1 MVSSPKK
8 KLVLLL
14 HALTMMAKSSREPLR
29 TMEEKLTLMIWPLI
43 FPKKQVSSL
52 LILVIKSVKKCIGD
66 VATFTDPEHLKHLKK
81 KNIKEDML
89 GVYDLNHDEVITW
102 GEYNIADN
110 SISKELPYARI
121 VFKFFDKNHDWKITA
136 KELTRSRPDELA
148 SYIGSGGK
156 RKRK

>member
-1 MVSSPKK
+1 
-8 KLVLLL
+8 
-14 HALTMMAKSSREPLR
+14 
-29 TMEEKLTLMIWPLI
+29 MIWPLTSQ
-43 FPKKQVSSL
+43 KKLVHIHFYQ
-52 LILVIKSVKKCIGD
+52 VIKSVKKCIGD
-66 VATFTDPEHLKHLKK
+66 VEAFTNPDHLKNLKK

-136 KELTRSRPDELA
+136 KELTRSHPDELA

>member
-1 MVSSPKK
+1 MVSLPRK
-8 KLVLLL
+8 KLLRLSHV
-14 HALTMMAKSSREPLR
+14 LTMTVRNSKGLFL
-29 TMEEKLTLMIWPLI
+29 TMEEKLTLMIWPLTSQ
-43 FPKKQVSSL
+43 KKLVHIHFYQ
-52 LILVIKSVKKCIGD
+52 VIKSVKKCIGD
-66 VATFTDPEHLKHLKK
+66 VETFTNPDHLKHLKK
-81 KNIKEDML
+81 KTIKEDML

-136 KELTRSRPDELA
+136 KELTRSHPDELA